1 MKAENNHSV
10 ISTQYFDIPITTLKN
25 NPIMSDAEKISS
37 TIPKSS
43 SKRQTKKEKELL
55 RDKINHEN
63 IAAAIATLE
72 NINRNHHSEVNRNIK
87 NKIAELI
94 LLLKDRDEKFSIS
107 VRAANAISMLDRL
120 TQDKGMKSHIR
131 TMLWQVVSNLE
142 GIRE

>member
-1 MKAENNHSV
+1 MKSIMIDAKKR
-10 ISTQYFDIPITTLKN
+10 ISIVPK
-25 NPIMSDAEKISS
+25 
-37 TIPKSS
+37 PKS
-43 SKRQTKKEKELL
+43 KKQTKKEKDLL
-55 RDKINHEN
+55 RDKPNQEN

-72 NINRNHHSEVNRNIK
+72 SINRNHHGEVNRNIK
-87 NKIAELI
+87 NKISELVV
-94 LLLKDRDEKFSIS
+94 LLKDRDDKFSLS

>member
-1 MKAENNHSV
+1 MN
-10 ISTQYFDIPITTLKN
+10 
-25 NPIMSDAEKISS
+25 DAEKISS

-43 SKRQTKKEKELL
+43 SKKQTKKEKELL

-94 LLLKDRDEKFSIS
+94 LLLRDSNEKFSIS

>member
-1 MKAENNHSV
+1 V
-10 ISTQYFDIPITTLKN
+10 
-25 NPIMSDAEKISS
+25 NPILTDAEKISS
-37 TIPKSS
+37 TVSKSGN
-43 SKRQTKKEKELL
+43 KRQTKREKELF

-87 NKIAELI
+87 NKIAELV
-94 LLLKDRDEKFSIS
+94 LLLKARDEKLSIS
-107 VRAANAISMLDRL
+107 VRAANAIGMLDRL

-131 TMLWQVVSNLE
+131 TMLWQVVFNLE

>member
-1 MKAENNHSV
+1 M
-10 ISTQYFDIPITTLKN
+10 
-25 NPIMSDAEKISS
+25 NPIMTDAEKITSVV
-37 TIPKSS
+37 PKPG
-43 SKRQTKKEKELL
+43 SKRQTKKEKELF
-55 RDKINHEN
+55 RDKVNQEN

-87 NKIAELI
+87 NRIAELV
-94 LLLKDRDEKFSIS
+94 LLLKDRDEKFSLS
-107 VRAANAISMLDRL
+107 VRAANAISILDRL

>member
-1 MKAENNHSV
+1 V
-10 ISTQYFDIPITTLKN
+10 
-25 NPIMSDAEKISS
+25 NPILTDAEKISS
-37 TIPKSS
+37 TVSKSGN
-43 SKRQTKKEKELL
+43 KRQTKKEKELF

-87 NKIAELI
+87 NKIAELV
-94 LLLKDRDEKFSIS
+94 LLLKDRDEKLSIS
-107 VRAANAISMLDRL
+107 VRAANAIGMLDRL

-131 TMLWQVVSNLE
+131 TMLWQVVFNLE

>member
-1 MKAENNHSV
+1 M
-10 ISTQYFDIPITTLKN
+10 
-25 NPIMSDAEKISS
+25 NPIMTEAEKITS
-37 TIPKSS
+37 TVPKPS
-43 SKRQTKKEKELL
+43 SKRQTKKEKELF
-55 RDKINHEN
+55 RDKVNQEN

-87 NKIAELI
+87 NRIAELV
-94 LLLKDRDEKFSIS
+94 LLLKDRDKKFSLS
-107 VRAANAISMLDRL
+107 VRAANAISILDRL

>member
-1 MKAENNHSV
+1 M
-10 ISTQYFDIPITTLKN
+10 
-25 NPIMSDAEKISS
+25 NPIMTEAEKMTS
-37 TIPKSS
+37 TVPKPS
-43 SKRQTKKEKELL
+43 SKRQTKKEKELS
-55 RDKINHEN
+55 RDKVNQEN

-87 NKIAELI
+87 NRIAELV
-94 LLLKDRDEKFSIS
+94 LLLKDRDEKFSLS
-107 VRAANAISMLDRL
+107 VRAANAISILDRL

>member
-1 MKAENNHSV
+1 MTDV
-10 ISTQYFDIPITTLKN
+10 
-25 NPIMSDAEKISS
+25 EKISS
-37 TIPKSS
+37 TAPKSS

-87 NKIAELI
+87 NKIAELV
-94 LLLKDRDEKFSIS
+94 LLLRDRDEKFSIS

-120 TQDKGMKSHIR
+120 TQDIGMNSDSR
-131 TMLWQVVSNLE
+131 TMLWQVVSNLD
-142 GIRE
+142 GIRV

>member
-1 MKAENNHSV
+1 M
-10 ISTQYFDIPITTLKN
+10 
-25 NPIMSDAEKISS
+25 NPIMTDAEKITS
-37 TIPKSS
+37 TVPKPS
-43 SKRQTKKEKELL
+43 SKRQTKKEKELF
-55 RDKINHEN
+55 RDKVNQEN

-87 NKIAELI
+87 NRIAELV
-94 LLLKDRDEKFSIS
+94 LLLKDREEKFSLS
-107 VRAANAISMLDRL
+107 VRAANAISILDRL

>member
-1 MKAENNHSV
+1 M
-10 ISTQYFDIPITTLKN
+10 
-25 NPIMSDAEKISS
+25 NPIMTDVEKITSVV
-37 TIPKSS
+37 PKSS
-43 SKRQTKKEKELL
+43 SKRQTKKEKEQF
-55 RDKINHEN
+55 RDKVNHEN

-87 NKIAELI
+87 NRIAELV
-94 LLLKDRDEKFSIS
+94 LLLKDRDEKFSLS
-107 VRAANAISMLDRL
+107 VRAANAISILDRL

>member
-1 MKAENNHSV
+1 M
-10 ISTQYFDIPITTLKN
+10 
-25 NPIMSDAEKISS
+25 NPIMTEAEKITS
-37 TIPKSS
+37 TVPKPS
-43 SKRQTKKEKELL
+43 SKRQTKKEKELF
-55 RDKINHEN
+55 RDKVNQEN

-87 NKIAELI
+87 NRIAELV
-94 LLLKDRDEKFSIS
+94 LLLKDRDEKFSLS
-107 VRAANAISMLDRL
+107 VRAANAISILDRL

>member
-1 MKAENNHSV
+1 V
-10 ISTQYFDIPITTLKN
+10 
-25 NPIMSDAEKISS
+25 NPILTDAEKISS
-37 TIPKSS
+37 AVSKSG
-43 SKRQTKKEKELL
+43 SKRQTKKEKEIF

-87 NKIAELI
+87 NKIADLV

>member
-1 MKAENNHSV
+1 M
-10 ISTQYFDIPITTLKN
+10 
-25 NPIMSDAEKISS
+25 NPILTDAEKISS

-107 VRAANAISMLDRL
+107 VRAANASSMLDRL

>member
-1 MKAENNHSV
+1 M
-10 ISTQYFDIPITTLKN
+10 
-25 NPIMSDAEKISS
+25 NPIMTDAEKITSVV
-37 TIPKSS
+37 PKHS
-43 SKRQTKKEKELL
+43 SKRQTKKEKELF
-55 RDKINHEN
+55 RDKVNQEN

-87 NKIAELI
+87 NRIAELV
-94 LLLKDRDEKFSIS
+94 LLLKDRDEKFSLS
-107 VRAANAISMLDRL
+107 VRAANAISILDRL

>member
-1 MKAENNHSV
+1 V
-10 ISTQYFDIPITTLKN
+10 
-25 NPIMSDAEKISS
+25 NPILTDFEKISS
-37 TIPKSS
+37 TVSKSD
-43 SKRQTKKEKELL
+43 SKRQTKKEKEIF
-55 RDKINHEN
+55 RDKINHEY

-72 NINRNHHSEVNRNIK
+72 NINRNHHSEVNRIIK
-87 NKIAELI
+87 NKIADLV

>member
-1 MKAENNHSV
+1 M
-10 ISTQYFDIPITTLKN
+10 
-25 NPIMSDAEKISS
+25 NPIMTDAEKITSVV
-37 TIPKSS
+37 PKPS
-43 SKRQTKKEKELL
+43 SKRQTKKEKELF
-55 RDKINHEN
+55 RDKVNQEN
-63 IAAAIATLE
+63 MAAAIATLE

-87 NKIAELI
+87 NRIAELV
-94 LLLKDRDEKFSIS
+94 LLLKDRDEKFSLS